1 MVAKT
6 CAPSPGHVHFD
17 TSFELARAAQASVR
31 TAPFLSRILPVPWCI
46 HAVISSLVPT
56 RKRAKA
62 ATKTRAS
69 WPWAPNPAR
78 PPPPQRRGPAARKR
92 LDSGARTCRGNTDIA
107 NTTYKTA
114 AACPWLVRAAP
125 FCAKTR
131 VLHSASAAAC
141 RGTTPRGTHYPWCDK
156 ARRATQ
162 VPLFAL
168 HATTSNS
175 ARARFGSWWRKRRR
189 LTPHAHLDS
198 RPSAHSFLFKLAC
211 ARALNRPQNRPKR
224 QTLIYNPAHPQWRAL
239 STALWYGSKLG
250 RTARNTHPTSA
261 D

>member
-1 MVAKT
+1 MRAVAWPRALRYLVRAGTRSASKRSDRT
-6 CAPSPGHVHFD
+6 ISVAHFTGPVVYSRGYFVSCTHPQKSKGGD
-17 TSFELARAAQASVR
+17 ENARVVALG
-31 TAPFLSRILPVPWCI
+31 T
-46 HAVISSLVPT
+46 
-56 RKRAKA
+56 
-62 ATKTRAS
+62 
-69 WPWAPNPAR
+69 NPAR

-156 ARRATQ
+156 AHRATQ

-175 ARARFGSWWRKRRR
+175 ARARFGSWWRKCRR
-189 LTPHAHLDS
+189 LTRTSQSILLLAGLSLQIGLCASPKSPPKPTQAPNAHLQ
-198 RPSAHSFLFKLAC
+198 PCTPAM
-211 ARALNRPQNRPKR
+211 ARAV
-224 QTLIYNPAHPQWRAL
+224 
-239 STALWYGSKLG
+239 YGSLV
-250 RTARNTHPTSA
+250 RL
-261 D
+261 